1 MFSTIFSTLSSRFQ
15 DSLAAAVFGLIT
27 LLAIPPGVQAGPRV
41 RVAFAGFGVGTV
53 VTWIARDKG
62 LFARYGLDIDAVYLD
77 GTAAGGVQSLL
88 GTDIFVT
95 SRDVLPPLEA
105 VTKGAALV
113 FFGGHV
119 SAEHYRFGVASHV
132 DHLAQLKGKKV
143 GVSNLG
149 RKSDLIARVVLR
161 RAGLDPVEDVEM
173 VPIGFSPQRAAAI
186 YRDIIQGAPLVP
198 QVAAEAQRAGIK
210 VLDVGEVHLISDL
223 LVTTRSFADRNPDRM
238 RRFLMAYLNG
248 IQYFLTERADSMRIM
263 EKHVTLADGSSVAGA
278 YRSLAR
284 GLDPLPALRGES
296 VQALIDAVSVMDSR
310 ARQLDPRQL
319 LELDFLRRLD
329 RAGFVKGLYSEKIKL

>member
-1 MFSTIFSTLSSRFQ
+1 MFSRFLS
-15 DSLAAAVFGLIT
+15 SLAAAVFSVFALVSVS
-27 LLAIPPGVQAGPRV
+27 PGADVKAPV

-53 VTWIARDKG
+53 VTWIARDTD
-62 LFARYGLDIDAVYLD
+62 LFAKYGLDVEAVYLD
-77 GTAAGGVQSLL
+77 GAAGGGVQSLL
-88 GTDIFVT
+88 GTDIFVA

-105 VTKGAALV
+105 ASNGADLV

-119 SAEHYRFGVASHV
+119 STENYRFGVASYV

-186 YRDIIQGAPLVP
+186 YRNIVQGAPLVA
-198 QVAAEAQRAGIK
+198 QVAAEAQRVGIK
-210 VLDVGEVHLISDL
+210 VLDVGEVNLVTDL
-223 LVTTRSFADRNPDRM
+223 LVTTRVFADRNPNVL

-248 IQYFLTERADSMRIM
+248 IQYFLTERADTMRIM
-263 EKHVTLADGSSVAGA
+263 KKYVTLAQGTSLGQA
-278 YRSLAR
+278 YGSLAHR
-284 GLDPLPALRGES
+284 LDPLPLPRAEA
-296 VQALIDAVSVMDSR
+296 VQALIDAASVTDPR
-310 ARQLDPRQL
+310 ARRLDPHRL
-319 LELDFLRRLD
+319 LELELLKRLD

>member
-1 MFSTIFSTLSSRFQ
+1 MFSRFPG
-15 DSLAAAVFGLIT
+15 SLAAAV
-27 LLAIPPGVQAGPRV
+27 LALFTFVSVSSGAEARAPV

-53 VTWIARDKG
+53 VTWIAGDKD
-62 LFARYGLDIDAVYLD
+62 LFAKYGLDVEAVYLD
-77 GTAAGGVQSLL
+77 GAAAGGVRSLL

-105 VTKGAALV
+105 VSDGADLV
-113 FFGGHV
+113 FVGGHV
-119 SAEHYRFGVASHV
+119 STENYRFGVASYV

-173 VPIGFSPQRAAAI
+173 VPIGYSPQRAAAI
-186 YRDIIQGAPLVP
+186 YRNVVQGAPLVP
-198 QVAAEAQRAGIK
+198 QVAAEAQRVGIK
-210 VLDVGEVHLISDL
+210 VLDVGEVNLVTDL
-223 LVTTRSFADRNPDRM
+223 LVTTRTFAERNPGLL

-263 EKHVTLADGSSVAGA
+263 KEHVTLAEGASLAGT
-278 YRSLAR
+278 YRSLAHR
-284 GLDPLPALRGES
+284 LDPLPLLQAEA
-296 VQALIDAVSVMDSR
+296 VQALIDAVSVTDSR
-310 ARQLDPRQL
+310 ARQLSPHPL
-319 LELDFLRRLD
+319 LALEVLKRLD
-329 RAGFVKGLYSEKIKL
+329 RAGFVKGLYSEKIEL